1 MAAAT
6 KISFP
11 GIRNPIGFTF
21 SIGHGETPGVCQLSI
36 SPQAEPPALIGDL
49 VIEYDGRVYTWPQCR
64 IVSASYRRD
73 SSGQIVGLNIE
84 DWRWKWRTGTISG
97 RYNRRESFTRSMST
111 AAAIVSH
118 TEKSPRELFKLCFE
132 ALGQTVY
139 NVDQVP
145 DEPRPEIDWDGDLA
159 AQAMASLCD
168 VLGCRIVPL
177 PGNGVAVQLAGEGAF
192 LPRLAS
198 MTDYSETLDPPEKPD
213 GALVRGGP
221 VERQCDFELEAL
233 AEETD
238 GEFVPLDEVSYKPT
252 GGWENDST
260 TEFLSIPLYKN
271 RKLAQ
276 GSVRRAWRIKI
287 PAGGLYITGYTDIT
301 GKRVNRLDQLI
312 VLERQ
317 CETTVQAGR
326 EVFRPAW
333 VYGAFIG
340 DNTVGDNVYSN
351 TITTPEPIVD
361 PDSELAKKCIYQGGV
376 SYDQERGILFT
387 ADQLMLIDD
396 TKRTVQPAKL
406 RYRVAVAVRDEE
418 TEALYRY
425 TRERSYGTQ
434 TGTKPYEIRRDEIV
448 SRSIPTYDKFFNVT
462 AVDFYQ
468 TAADREADYYLD
480 LKEQEWNKLAPSEA
494 TYTGIVPLL
503 LDGAIQHVVYSG
515 GNNGPSTTR
524 VSRNNELKLYIT
536 PYKERRQREALKGA
550 SLLSG
555 GVQSILAAARRL
567 AGRRG

>member
-6 KISFP
+6 KITFP
-11 GIRNPIGFTF
+11 GVVTPLGFTF
-21 SIGHGETPGVCQLSI
+21 SIGHGETPGVCVLSI
-36 SPQAEPPALIGDL
+36 APQAEPPALIGDL
-49 VIEYDGRVYTWPQCR
+49 VIEYDGQTYTWPDCR

-73 SSGQIVGLNIE
+73 GSGQVVGLNIE

-97 RYNRRESFTRSMST
+97 RYNRREHAARTLST

-132 ALGQTVY
+132 ALGQKEY
-139 NVDQVP
+139 KVDEVP
-145 DEPRPEIDWDGDLA
+145 DDPRPEIDWDGELA

-168 VLGCRIVPL
+168 LLGCRIVPL
-177 PGNGVAVQLAGEGAF
+177 PGNGVAVQLAGEGSF
-192 LPRLAS
+192 LPRLPS
-198 MTDYSETLDPPEKPD
+198 LTDYNESLDPPERPD
-213 GALVRGGP
+213 GALLRGGA

-238 GEFVPLDEVSYKPT
+238 GEFVLLDDVSYKPT

-287 PAGGLYITGYTDIT
+287 PADGLYIPGYTDVT
-301 GKRVNRLDQLI
+301 GKKVKRLDQLI
-312 VLERQ
+312 VFERQ
-317 CETTVQAGR
+317 CETTTQAGR

-340 DNTVGDNVYSN
+340 DNTVGDDVYSN

-361 PDSELAKKCIYQGGV
+361 ADSELAKKCIYQGGV
-376 SYDQERGILFT
+376 SYDQERGVLFT
-387 ADQLMLIDD
+387 ADQLTMIDD

-406 RYRVAVAVRDEE
+406 RYRVAVAVRDET
-418 TEALYRY
+418 TEAIYRY
-425 TRERSYGTQ
+425 TRERTYGTQ

-448 SRSIPTYDKFFNVT
+448 SRSIPTYDKSFNVT
-462 AVDFYQ
+462 VVDFFQ
-468 TAADREADYYLD
+468 SAADAEADYYLD
-480 LKEQEWNKLAPSEA
+480 LKEREWQSLAPSEA
-494 TYTGIVPLL
+494 TYSGIIPLL

-515 GNNGPSTTR
+515 GNNGPAATR
-524 VSRNNELKLYIT
+524 VSRNNELKQYIT
-536 PYKERRQREALKGA
+536 PYKERRQREAIKGA
-550 SLLSG
+550 SLLAG
-555 GVQSILAAARRL
+555 GVQGILSAARRL
-567 AGRRG
+567 AGKWG